1 MRKSSEAKRRLD
13 LFKRAGERK
22 APMPRPTVFA
32 DRTKYNRNRE
42 KQQWRKNY
50 E

>member
-1 MRKSSEAKRRLD
+1 MRKNSKIKRKLD
-13 LFKRAGERK
+13 PLKHAGERK